1 MWAATVRRCPN
12 RGYPRHHSH
21 FGTRLQIA
29 RALNHAP
36 YLICDPST
44 YPSCAGG
51 NTPHSHLAYDL
62 PQNQPQ
68 SQQQAQPQ
76 PQQQQHQQPQ
86 HQQPQQ
92 QQPDIISDHMLE
104 YDSSRHNN
112 YHAVSPVLSYDLSK
126 NKQRSRSSSLR
137 SHAYNLY
144 SPPGA
149 QSDDNDCADN
159 PNEDMGVR
167 EEIEDDVRV
176 ELPYTRRE
184 HLHYQNQDD
193 SLVVGGGRVV
203 RRYQEYA
210 TARYDDHHDDISS
223 VVGLSYQQRD
233 ITTAVPLYED
243 DPAVLAFSSSATED
257 DGPPFLLTRGGRL
270 REVVRTL
277 FVGALSLTLVTF
289 VIMCFPWVSILNFIY
304 FLC

>member
-36 YLICDPST
+36 YLICDPVT
-44 YPSCAGG
+44 YPSCTAG
-51 NTPHSHLAYDL
+51 NQPHSHLAYDL
-62 PQNQPQ
+62 PQGQPQQQPQ
-68 SQQQAQPQ
+68 SQPLSQQS
-76 PQQQQHQQPQ
+76 QQQQQQP
-86 HQQPQQ
+86 
-92 QQPDIISDHMLE
+92 QPDIISDHMLE
-104 YDSSRHNN
+104 YNSSHSTGHN
-112 YHAVSPVLSYDLSK
+112 HHHQSPVITHELPK
-126 NKQRSRSSSLR
+126 NKRRVRSSSLTSR
-137 SHAYNLY
+137 AFNFY
-144 SPPGA
+144 SSNNEANNECGIA
-149 QSDDNDCADN
+149 LDGTND
-159 PNEDMGVR
+159 NEDMGIR
-167 EEIEDDVRV
+167 DEIDDDVRV

-184 HLHYQNQDD
+184 HHHYQNQDD
-193 SLVVGGGRVV
+193 SLLVGGRVV

-243 DPAVLAFSSSATED
+243 DPAVLAFSSGTGED
-257 DGPPFLLTRGGRL
+257 DGPPLLLTRGGKL

-289 VIMCFPWVSILNFIY
+289 VIMCFPWVSIL
-304 FLC
+304 